1 MKHKSPIW
9 YTVYE
14 AYRDRLV
21 VIGSARECAA
31 YLGCTDVS
39 FRAMVAKVKSGRNRA
54 YCVVVE
60 DLDSGSYTVYG
71 ANNTGELRGRPKMV
85 DDDIA
90 WKMYLSGSTDAKIA
104 ERIGVNSRTIWGWRQ
119 KNNLPA
125 NSIRGRPRKVV
136 A

>member
-1 MKHKSPIW
+1 MKRKSPIW

-14 AYRDRLV
+14 AYMDHLV
-21 VIGSARECAA
+21 VIGSAKECAS
-31 YLGCTDVS
+31 YFGCTDAS
-39 FRAMVAKVKSGRNRA
+39 FRSMVAKVKSGLNRA

-71 ANNTGELRGRPKMV
+71 ANNTGDLRGRPKMV

-90 WKMYLSGSTDAKIA
+90 WKMYLSGSTDTKIA
-104 ERIGVNSRTIWGWRQ
+104 ERIGVNFRTIWDWRQ

-125 NSIRGRPRKVV
+125 NSSRGRPRKVV